1 MSSSYPLSQET
12 VPQFFIIESLKLE
25 DENEDRF
32 EGKFLYNYFKILG
45 KEPIYFYIRSRREL
59 HMVAD
64 QFRQSRYRYLY
75 LSCYGDEESIYTT
88 CDKVIF
94 EDFASIFNKKLEHR
108 RLFVSGCSV
117 GQLEFAQNLFEKNG
131 GLYSLTAPK
140 KDVLFA
146 RTLPFWTSF
155 YYLMESI
162 DSKSMKAAAIY
173 PSLQLCANMFDIDI
187 VHFFKHP
194 LIGITSKEFISNN
207 VFSKRQMDKI
217 LQLKR
222 STWEYFQNNIRYK

>member
-1 MSSSYPLSQET
+1 MSPSYPPSQET

-32 EGKFLYNYFKILG
+32 EGKFLYNYFKILD

-59 HMVAD
+59 QMVAD

-75 LSCYGDEESIYTT
+75 LSCHGDKKSIYTT
-88 CDKVIF
+88 CDRITF
-94 EDFASIFNKKLEHR
+94 EDFSTIFNKKLEHR

-131 GLYSLTAPK
+131 GMYSLTAPK
-140 KDVLFA
+140 KDVSFT
-146 RTLPFWTSF
+146 RTLPFWASF

-162 DSKSMKAAAIY
+162 DSKSMKSAAIY

-187 VHFFKHP
+187 VHFFKRP
-194 LIGITSKEFISNN
+194 LTGIASKEFISKY
-207 VFSKRQMDKI
+207 VFSKKQMNKI
-217 LQLKR
+217 LRLKR
-222 STWEYFQNNIRYK
+222 SN